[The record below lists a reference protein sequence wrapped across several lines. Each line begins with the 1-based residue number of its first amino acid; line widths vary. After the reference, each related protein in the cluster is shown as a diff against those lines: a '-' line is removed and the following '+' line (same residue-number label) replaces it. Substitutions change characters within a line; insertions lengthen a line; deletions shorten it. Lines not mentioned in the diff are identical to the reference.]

1 MSFPELMKPVVFEHN
16 LRSMAGEKFPV
27 ECRFMT
33 ADNLVTDPSVQW
45 LNSAGSVMSDNATL
59 SFSPLLTSDGGE
71 YTCNVTIIITELDII
86 VTNENNTTITVESK

>member
-1 MSFPELMKPVVFEHN
+1 MKPVVFEHN
-16 LRSMAGEKFPV
+16 LSSMAGENFSV

-33 ADNLVTDPSVQW
+33 ADNLVTAPSVQW
-45 LNSAGSVMSDNATL
+45 KNSSGSVMSDNATL

-71 YTCNVTIIITELDII
+71 YTCNVTINITELGVT